1 MSDIF
6 DEVERRLNRK
16 RSGFW
21 VHKIALA
28 IIVAVGLLVV
38 IGAAIQVF
46 NPTLTTKWQAQQDA
60 AYDRAYEEARRR
72 GE

>member
-16 RSGFW
+16 RPGFW
-21 VHKIALA
+21 LHKIATVFIA
-28 IIVAVGLLVV
+28 VVFVIVIA
-38 IGAAIQVF
+38 GAAIQVF
-46 NPTLTTKWQAQQDA
+46 NPTLATQWQAKQDA